1 MLIVQHMS
9 KMDIEIR
16 GILPMQILSNLQSMP
31 TQQAQMMLTLK
42 MIQTLTNLM
51 QPNKVCIS
59 CPSEFRYSVLLL
71 AVIKLIFFE
80 ILRSQNSLIR
90 IGVLKEFQKIHIL
103 LQSLKVL
110 KI

>member
-9 KMDIEIR
+9 KMDIEIW
-16 GILPMQILSNLQSMP
+16 ILPMQIQSNLQSMP

-59 CPSEFRYSVLLL
+59 CAPQCLYSLLL
-71 AVIKLIFFE
+71 NYPFDFLP
-80 ILRSQNSLIR
+80 
-90 IGVLKEFQKIHIL
+90 L
-103 LQSLKVL
+103 L
-110 KI
+110 